1 MPGGECV
8 LIKGRFDWQ
17 KYCDLSDG
25 HFLAQY
31 LCVAQISVS
40 LPGLNAERLV
50 LVSTTAS
57 IKSLNS
63 SVRCPNP
70 SCLASHPLS
79 CFAIFS
85 SDKELRPGRSRVD
98 SAASANLEI

>member
-1 MPGGECV
+1 MKILFPWCRECDLPGGECV

-70 SCLASHPLS
+70 SCLASHPL
-79 CFAIFS
+79 FL
-85 SDKELRPGRSRVD
+85 LRD
-98 SAASANLEI
+98 FLI